1 MNYIREINAFY
12 KWIETNPIP
21 ASAINLWYALMHI
34 NNKCRW
40 NAEFT
45 VAASTLMAKTGFQ
58 RRTIFKARKTLV
70 DCGRL
75 VWTSNGR
82 EKSATYRLIPFVS
95 ENQSGNQSE
104 NQFENP
110 SENPSASHVNPPSNP
125 PDFNTDQ
132 CSDKDKK
139 GPYNWTK
146 SDTKGARISKHKQKH
161 KQNNNKEPKGSMSSY
176 DDAASHHP

>member
-110 SENPSASHVNPPSNP
+110 SENPSASHVNPP
-125 PDFNTDQ
+125 DFNTDQ